1 MKQLKY
7 MGQCLKISLGRFSG
21 QAALFFLLCLPGMVL
36 PAFFVAQERMLI
48 DQLSGEGT
56 LPVILWH
63 LGALI
68 GGYLLFYFFDV
79 LSKHYMEFG
88 YFQNVGLELDAMLH
102 RKAGKL
108 SVESYDSPEIFRTL
122 EQGRMASDA
131 VIFSA
136 SLFNMILQTAIM
148 ILLTSSYLVSLHP
161 LLAVFVALI
170 AAAMAAKQA
179 YKVRYN
185 QMKIAQNAQPQRER
199 EYFQGL
205 LTAPATAREIKTG
218 GSQSFFVGRWKNGF
232 QNACQV
238 EENINQKSLRL
249 GLSLHLL
256 MAFCHV
262 LAFLILVFLLWKG
275 SVTLGGFTAAFTCF
289 VTISFRVRGLL
300 ESAGEIMQTA
310 SASEN
315 FFVLIN
321 QPEPDRDKPL
331 QGLDELQ
338 EIAFENV
345 SYAYPG
351 QTKPTLQNLRFS
363 LKKGEHLALV
373 GLNGSGKT
381 TLVKLLCGMFSPTEG
396 QIFINRKPREQYTER
411 EILEQ
416 ISAVYQNYG
425 HYKLTLKDN
434 LQISDPRKPVD
445 EDKMRRVLERAHLS
459 SYSLDQPFG
468 VEFGGMDLSE
478 GLWQRVAVARCEYR
492 ERPVLFMDE
501 PTAAIDPMEE
511 ARFFAQFEEQGK
523 NKTTVLVSH
532 RLGAVRKARKIL
544 FLENGRIA
552 EQGSFEELLRR
563 NGKFAF
569 LWNEQAKWYREDHVD
584 QDHADQDHADQMEI
598 TVV

>member
-1 MKQLKY
+1 
-7 MGQCLKISLGRFSG
+7 
-21 QAALFFLLCLPGMVL
+21 
-36 PAFFVAQERMLI
+36 
-48 DQLSGEGT
+48 
-56 LPVILWH
+56 
-63 LGALI
+63 
-68 GGYLLFYFFDV
+68 
-79 LSKHYMEFG
+79 
-88 YFQNVGLELDAMLH
+88 
-102 RKAGKL
+102 
-108 SVESYDSPEIFRTL
+108 
-122 EQGRMASDA
+122 
-131 VIFSA
+131 
-136 SLFNMILQTAIM
+136 
-148 ILLTSSYLVSLHP
+148 
-161 LLAVFVALI
+161 
-170 AAAMAAKQA
+170 MAAKQA

-205 LTAPATAREIKTG
+205 LTAPATAREMKTG
-218 GSQSFFVGRWKNGF
+218 GSQSFFVGRWKNSF

-321 QPEPDRDKPL
+321 QPEPDRDKTP

-351 QTKPTLQNLRFS
+351 QTKPTLQNLSFS

-445 EDKMRRVLERAHLS
+445 ENKML
-459 SYSLDQPFG
+459 
-468 VEFGGMDLSE
+468 
-478 GLWQRVAVARCEYR
+478 
-492 ERPVLFMDE
+492 
-501 PTAAIDPMEE
+501 
-511 ARFFAQFEEQGK
+511 
-523 NKTTVLVSH
+523 
-532 RLGAVRKARKIL
+532 
-544 FLENGRIA
+544 
-552 EQGSFEELLRR
+552 
-563 NGKFAF
+563 
-569 LWNEQAKWYREDHVD
+569 
-584 QDHADQDHADQMEI
+584 
-598 TVV
+598 